1 VTLLGRR
8 RALTVVGALVAT
20 GRAAQTRPRSGRGA
34 KPGDLPV
41 EQPAM
46 SEFVVNAGAAT
57 ALGLA
62 LAPAVRSRADKVIE

>member
-1 VTLLGRR
+1 
-8 RALTVVGALVAT
+8 
-20 GRAAQTRPRSGRGA
+20 
-34 KPGDLPV
+34 
-41 EQPAM
+41 M